1 MKAGFKR
8 SRSTRSSTP
17 IEERDMNTNHRQS
30 ISKVVAG
37 VLVAL
42 ASVASAARADTRAIT
57 PQGNT
62 DSLLSRPSPVLPTG
76 TWLYTATIPS
86 PGSPD
91 FVFQGTETYTLDG
104 GYSEADQLSFTP
116 GYLAT
121 PGHGTW
127 ASASAHTFLLTY
139 MNLTYDASGNATGTG
154 KVRQRATLDRWG
166 KTYQGAGDFFYYDMT
181 GAEVFNGT
189 FTITAVRVDVEAPQ

>member
-1 MKAGFKR
+1 MEAGVMR
-8 SRSTRSSTP
+8 SRSTRSSTL
-17 IEERDMNTNHRQS
+17 IEDRHMNTNHRRS
-30 ISKVVAG
+30 ISKVLAG

-42 ASVASAARADTRAIT
+42 ASVASAAPADIRAIAV
-57 PQGNT
+57 QGNT
-62 DSLLSRPSPVLPTG
+62 GSLFSAASPSLPTG
-76 TWLYTATIPS
+76 TWLYTVAIPS
-86 PGSPD
+86 PGSAD

-121 PGHGTW
+121 PGHGAW

-154 KVRQRATLDRWG
+154 RVRQRATLDHSG
-166 KTYQGAGDFFYYDMT
+166 NTYQGAGDFYYYDMT
-181 GAEVFNGT
+181 GAVVFNGT
-189 FTITAVRVDVEAPQ
+189 FTITAVRIGVEAPQ